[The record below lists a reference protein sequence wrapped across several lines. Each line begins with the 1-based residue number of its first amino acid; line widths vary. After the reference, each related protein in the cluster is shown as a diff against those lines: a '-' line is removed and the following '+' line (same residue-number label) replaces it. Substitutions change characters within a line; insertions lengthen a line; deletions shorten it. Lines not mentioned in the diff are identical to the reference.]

1 MSRSG
6 FDVLAAMLSPMS
18 QRPTAAAAMQME
30 WFRTAEQIPSHD
42 VQESPMLRCVEFPD
56 ATMVDHEMKMSMETE
71 DTTAVPPSSSEHAF
85 FTSVSSST
93 QGFRSHDKLKHLL
106 VEAVFRYGGVSQ
118 LW

>member
-1 MSRSG
+1 
-6 FDVLAAMLSPMS
+6 
-18 QRPTAAAAMQME
+18 
-30 WFRTAEQIPSHD
+30 
-42 VQESPMLRCVEFPD
+42 MLRCVEFPD